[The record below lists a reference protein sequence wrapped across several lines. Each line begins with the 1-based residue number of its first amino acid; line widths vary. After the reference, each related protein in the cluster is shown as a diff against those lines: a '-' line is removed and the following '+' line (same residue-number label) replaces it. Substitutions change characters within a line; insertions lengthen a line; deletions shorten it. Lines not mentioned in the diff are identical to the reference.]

1 MATPKNTGD
10 SRFVRRETLLL
21 FTCGALFAGFIGGL
35 LLGIYSSEPGAAG
48 RPPAVSGPPETGS
61 ASNEL
66 AAAIEA
72 LENRTRENPDDP
84 EAWTG
89 LGNAYFD
96 SGQYPAAIV
105 AYEKALELDADN
117 ANVWTDLGI
126 MYRRTGQPQ
135 EAVRAFDRASKVDSK
150 HEIALMNK
158 GIVLLHDLRDP
169 SGAIR
174 AWEDLL
180 AINPLAM
187 APSGVSV
194 DQMVQQLKKQQA
206 ATGGPGEN

>member
-1 MATPKNTGD
+1 MVTSKHTADTH
-10 SRFVRRETLLL
+10 FVRLTTLLL
-21 FTCGALFAGFIGGL
+21 FTCAALFAGFIGGL
-35 LLGIYSSEPGAAG
+35 FLGIYSSESGAPVRSG
-48 RPPAVSGPPETGS
+48 MSGPPETGQ

-66 AAAIEA
+66 AAAIDA
-72 LENRTRENPDDP
+72 LKNRTLENPDDT
-84 EAWTG
+84 EAWIG

-96 SGQYPAAIV
+96 SGQHPSAIA

-126 MYRRTGQPQ
+126 MYRRTGRPQ
-135 EAVRAFDRASKVDSK
+135 EAIRAFDRAAEVDSK

-206 ATGGPGEN
+206 APDSPEEN